1 MLQDLL
7 KKYLAD
13 DAKVNQFMDEMKSG
27 KIYLTKEENMDTRYP
42 KLKSDYDALVT
53 KNNETQA
60 LIDELKKN
68 NGDNQ
73 GLQAKIKE
81 YEGKI
86 AELEKKNQ
94 DLAIDNQLKIALLG
108 KGAKVNDID
117 YLMYRIKQ
125 SDDELK
131 LDKDGNIKG
140 LNNIIEDIAK
150 TYNDNFEDKSK
161 KKVEVKDLPN
171 GTENKQTVT
180 KEMFSKMGYRERN
193 KLYQE
198 NKELYDSLTKEG
210 E

>member
-73 GLQAKIKE
+73 GLQVKIKE

-171 GTENKQTVT
+171 GAENKQTVT

>member
-108 KGAKVNDID
+108 KGAKANDID